1 MTISVIF
8 HIGKRFSPLFNL
20 CPRDM
25 KGTLILHTILGKD
38 HFIAISGEYLPSC
51 YGNKLETLIRLPGP
65 IRTLE
70 SPEELLPENHSL
82 NAPREVMRLVNRLM
96 SNNEPQED
104 LFVQLPDEEMITMIR
119 ECLDT
124 GDEFPWPLHEAK
136 GDARVP
142 RAFAHA
148 LLRLLDSLIEPIIP
162 TKLHGRCIQMTSRDD
177 AFECLDDL
185 LPAAVNVWIT
195 ITAFLHFLCQ
205 SFTAHDHA
213 ERIADIFVA
222 VLMRD
227 DPETSTPPI
236 SPIGK
241 RKFFLQFIT

>member
-1 MTISVIF
+1 MKYVI
-8 HIGKRFSPLFNL
+8 HDHSFNIN
-20 CPRDM
+20 D
-25 KGTLILHTILGKD
+25 IH
-38 HFIAISGEYLPSC
+38 SSC
-51 YGNKLETLIRLPGP
+51 L
-65 IRTLE
+65 
-70 SPEELLPENHSL
+70 
-82 NAPREVMRLVNRLM
+82 
-96 SNNEPQED
+96 Q
-104 LFVQLPDEEMITMIR
+104 
-119 ECLDT
+119 CLDT

-177 AFECLDDL
+177 AFEVSGVIFFIFDPPTSNTQCLDDL
-185 LPAAVNVWIT
+185 LPAAVNVSKASRLMVLPDSPHAQVWIT

-213 ERIADIFVA
+213 ERIGWFNPVLISTNTLTDDLSSVADIFVA

>member
-1 MTISVIF
+1 MAISVIF

-38 HFIAISGEYLPSC
+38 HFIAISGEYRKQLIFRIIVLRTPAHYSDPVPSC

-104 LFVQLPDEEMITMIR
+104 LFVQLPDEEMITVIR
-119 ECLDT
+119 EVC
-124 GDEFPWPLHEAK
+124 
-136 GDARVP
+136 
-142 RAFAHA
+142 
-148 LLRLLDSLIEPIIP
+148 DS
-162 TKLHGRCIQMTSRDD
+162 RSFIQY
-177 AFECLDDL
+177 
-185 LPAAVNVWIT
+185 
-195 ITAFLHFLCQ
+195 Q
-205 SFTAHDHA
+205 
-213 ERIADIFVA
+213 
-222 VLMRD
+222 
-227 DPETSTPPI
+227 
-236 SPIGK
+236 
-241 RKFFLQFIT
+241 